1 MDRFHEQSVAEDEG
15 DVSFVAEISEPVSA
29 EGGFAGD
36 NESVTIGGECEVEFI
51 NAAREFTVQEFA
63 PGVIEDAEVKCS
75 GMEVN
80 ASVECVLFLVKS
92 HHGLLCEVV
101 E

>member
-1 MDRFHEQSVAEDEG
+1 MAEDES
-15 DVSFVAEISEPVSA
+15 DVSFLAEISEPVPA
-29 EGGFAGD
+29 EGGFAAD
-36 NESVTIGGECEVEFI
+36 DEAVTIGGQGEFEFI

-63 PGVIEDAEVKCS
+63 PRVIEDAEVKCS
-75 GMEVN
+75 GMKVN
-80 ASVECVLFLVKS
+80 ASVECMCILVKS